1 MPYRCDLG
9 SGQQI
14 FLDNQG
20 SKTIVTVST
29 SSVGQQ
35 QQSSSSLQ
43 TGPWTE
49 VPQVARLGNGVLI
62 RCVSAQ
68 GVFTLQ
74 VQGTQIGQA
83 TGSINW
89 NAAQTMAVHPV
100 EHMPEPT
107 MPSMQPMEPM
117 PPMET
122 MQPMRPMEP
131 IQPMQPLQPMR
142 MGNMEMSANP
152 MEMRMGNMEMRMGNQ
167 AEPQA
172 PKRRF
177 CTQCGAAV
185 DPDDRFCGSCGHRLE

>member
-1 MPYRCDLG
+1 
-9 SGQQI
+9 
-14 FLDNQG
+14 
-20 SKTIVTVST
+20 
-29 SSVGQQ
+29 
-35 QQSSSSLQ
+35 
-43 TGPWTE
+43 
-49 VPQVARLGNGVLI
+49 
-62 RCVSAQ
+62 
-68 GVFTLQ
+68 VFTLQ

-185 DPDDRFCGSCGHRLE
+185 DQMTGSVVAAVIGWSDGQGSIPAGSSPAGWINGWLGSEVPM